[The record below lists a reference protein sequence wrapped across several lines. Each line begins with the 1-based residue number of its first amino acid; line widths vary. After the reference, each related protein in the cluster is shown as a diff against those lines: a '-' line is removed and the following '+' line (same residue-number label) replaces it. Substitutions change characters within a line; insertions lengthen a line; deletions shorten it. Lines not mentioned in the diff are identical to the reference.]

1 MVGWGGGQ
9 KSATDDGQR
18 VSAYFAET
26 CRPIPKLVAF
36 RYSHSRIGKKGEFY
50 ETSVYLLNCCC

>member
-1 MVGWGGGQ
+1 MVGGVESKVGDG
-9 KSATDDGQR
+9 DGQR

-26 CRPIPKLVAF
+26 CRPIPKLVAS